1 MVEMEKINMLIKSKR
16 GWIRLVEVFI
26 AILLLTGVLFVVT
39 SGGNSSKKNTLYIE
53 VSEKELAILRDIE
66 LNDTL
71 RAEVLSVD
79 SGNLPIEWEDFDLSG
94 LQNVKE
100 RITYLTPSNL
110 ECVAKI
116 CLINTV
122 CIMNGLSDGDVY
134 AKSVIISANSTV
146 YSPRELKLFCFG
158 REI

>member
-1 MVEMEKINMLIKSKR
+1 MEKINMLIKSKK

-79 SGNLPIEWEDFDLSG
+79 SEDLPIEWDDFGSKLE
-94 LQNVKE
+94 NVKG

-116 CLINTV
+116 CLINKV
-122 CIMNGLSDGDVY
+122 CIMNDFPDGDVY
-134 AKSVIISANSTV
+134 AKSIIISANSTV
-146 YSPRELKLFCFG
+146 YSPRELKLFCIG